1 MATGRRIA
9 AVLSAAI
16 AAAAVILMPAGPAR
30 AGGSSCDLN
39 DIWNALQNTLNTI
52 SSANCAGVT
61 ADPALWAPVGV
72 AAGVMA
78 GVSQSQQF
86 CQDVQNAQNQLTN
99 VQGDGNSLVT
109 QLGNL
114 GIDASF
120 LSSVLDVLSSAA
132 DALAIVQ
139 CACGLS
145 NNITQVGGDLGAC
158 VTDALCDLQNLAHQI
173 DPAGFGSC
181 SGSIDNVPTNCTQN
195 PCNAQTGACDP
206 NLAGNAI
213 IKCPSGDDAPPVSQS
228 ASGSGTVV
236 SVVEGADASG
246 TISVESCLC
255 PAPMTV
261 NWVTA
266 GNYSGWANV
275 VQDGN
280 CQFFVCE
287 CPKGTTQA
295 STSGAGQYVCVCP
308 DGQPAQPP
316 IKTELNPEGA
326 ACPPSLTGP
335 TCPQGQVAY
344 GQQCVPACTA
354 NEVRTPSGTCCNPN
368 QVASCGMCCPAGMV
382 PNPSNGTCMPNQVIQ

>member
-1 MATGRRIA
+1 MATRRRIA
-9 AVLSAAI
+9 AVLSAALV
-16 AAAAVILMPAGPAR
+16 AAGTALPPSPAQ
-30 AGGSSCDLN
+30 AGCDPSDL
-39 DIWNALQNTLNTI
+39 WNALQNTLNTI
-52 SSANCAGVT
+52 ASSNCAGVT
-61 ADPALWAPVGV
+61 SDPALWAPVGV
-72 AAGVMA
+72 ASGVMA
-78 GVSQSQQF
+78 GISQSQQF

-109 QLGNL
+109 QLNNL

-120 LSSVLDVLSSAA
+120 LSSVLDALSSAG
-132 DALAIVQ
+132 DALSVVE

-158 VTDALCDLQNLAHQI
+158 VEDALCDLQNLAHQI
-173 DPAGFGSC
+173 DPGLFGSC

-213 IKCPSGDDAPPVSQS
+213 IRCPPGDDAPPVSQT
-228 ASGSGTVV
+228 ASGSGTIV
-236 SVVEGADASG
+236 SVVEGASASG
-246 TISVESCLC
+246 TITVESCIC

-266 GNYSGWANV
+266 GNYAGWSNV
-275 VQDGN
+275 VEDGA

-287 CPKGTTQA
+287 CPQGTKQA

-308 DGQPAQPP
+308 NGQPAQSGPSQY
-316 IKTELNPEGA
+316 NPDGL

-344 GQQCVPACTA
+344 GQNCVPACTA
-354 NEVRTPSGTCCNPN
+354 NEVRTPSGTCCDPN
-368 QVASCGMCCPAGMV
+368 QVASCGVCCPAGMV